1 LSSASA
7 ILATILV
14 VNALMSRMVITK
26 LERLVETIKQF
37 SRGDLSQRTRVRSND
52 EIGELAAS
60 FNQMAQGLDERTR
73 ELERLNEE
81 LSRKETVR
89 GQLLVKLITAQEEE
103 RKRVAR
109 DLHDQLGQ
117 ALSAMTLGMEAAEN
131 ALPPELDTLR
141 KRLLQAKALATRAL
155 EQTHAMIL
163 DLRPVALDDLGLI
176 AAMRSYA
183 EEHLAPR
190 GMAVQVMVRGAPRR
204 LPPALEIALF
214 RIVQE
219 AINNIA
225 NHSAAQNVQL
235 TLDLRDTRVQVTVQD
250 DGRGFDPTAVFDS
263 SDGGRGFGLLGMQE
277 RAELA
282 EGTFQ
287 LDSQPGRGT
296 RIVIS
301 IPVASADHA
310 EI

>member
-1 LSSASA
+1 
-7 ILATILV
+7 
-14 VNALMSRMVITK
+14 
-26 LERLVETIKQF
+26 
-37 SRGDLSQRTRVRSND
+37 
-52 EIGELAAS
+52 
-60 FNQMAQGLDERTR
+60 
-73 ELERLNEE
+73 
-81 LSRKETVR
+81 
-89 GQLLVKLITAQEEE
+89 
-103 RKRVAR
+103 
-109 DLHDQLGQ
+109 
-117 ALSAMTLGMEAAEN
+117 MTLGMEAAEN

-141 KRLLQAKALATRAL
+141 NRLLQAKALATRAL

-235 TLDLRDTRVQVTVQD
+235 TQIGRASCRERV
-250 DGRGFDPTAVFDS
+250 
-263 SDGGRGFGLLGMQE
+263 
-277 RAELA
+277 
-282 EGTFQ
+282 
-287 LDSQPGRGT
+287 
-296 RIVIS
+296 
-301 IPVASADHA
+301 
-310 EI
+310 